1 MNKIETLR
9 YLDQHQI
16 NYEKIDHPAVFNMAD
31 LANLHLPHP
40 EADAKNL
47 FIRDDQKKH
56 YYLLTVKGNKKV
68 NLQQFRQKFGTR
80 RLTFASPEDLKK
92 FLQVTPG
99 SVTPLALLN
108 NVDVQIPLYL
118 DAYFLKQ
125 PLIGMHPNDNTATIW
140 LNSGDLINLIKEHG
154 NPVYVTKIMSD

>member
-99 SVTPLALLN
+99 SVTPLSLLN
-108 NVDVQIPLYL
+108 NAIVEIPLYL
-118 DAYFLKQ
+118 DAYFLQQ

-140 LNSGDLINLIKEHG
+140 LNSGDLINLIKAHG
-154 NPVYVTKIMSD
+154 NPVHLVEFA

>member
-1 MNKIETLR
+1 MNKLETLR
-9 YLDQHQI
+9 YLDQHHI

-80 RLTFASPEDLKK
+80 RLTFASPEELKK

-108 NVDVQIPLYL
+108 NAIVEIPLYL

-125 PLIGMHPNDNTATIW
+125 PLIGMHPSDNTATIW
-140 LNSGDLINLIKEHG
+140 LNSGDLINLIKAHG
-154 NPVYVTKIMSD
+154 NPVHLVDFA

>member
-108 NVDVQIPLYL
+108 NVFHYTWMRI
-118 DAYFLKQ
+118 F
-125 PLIGMHPNDNTATIW
+125 
-140 LNSGDLINLIKEHG
+140 
-154 NPVYVTKIMSD
+154 

>member
-56 YYLLTVKGNKKV
+56 YYLLTVKGEKRVDLKK
-68 NLQQFRQKFGTR
+68 FRQANNTR
-80 RLTFASPEDLKK
+80 RLTFASPEDMKNM
-92 FLQVTPG
+92 LQLEPG
-99 SVTPLALLN
+99 SVTPLGLLN
-108 NVDVQIPLYL
+108 DQSKQIPLFL
-118 DAYFLKQ
+118 DSYFIEQ
-125 PLIGMHPNDNTATIW
+125 PLIAVHPNENTATIW
-140 LNSGDLINLIKEHG
+140 LKSMDLIDLIKKHG
-154 NPVYVTKIMSD
+154 NPVQITEM

>member
-16 NYEKIDHPAVFNMAD
+16 NYEKIDHPVVFNMAD

-56 YYLLTVKGNKKV
+56 YYLLTVKGEKRVDLKK
-68 NLQQFRQKFGTR
+68 FRQANNTR
-80 RLTFASPEDLKK
+80 RLTFASPEDMKNM
-92 FLQVTPG
+92 LQLEPG
-99 SVTPLALLN
+99 SVTPLGLLN
-108 NVDVQIPLYL
+108 DQSKQIPLFL
-118 DAYFLKQ
+118 DSYFIEQ
-125 PLIGMHPNDNTATIW
+125 PLIALHPNENTATIW
-140 LNSGDLINLIKEHG
+140 LKSMDLIDLIKKHG
-154 NPVYVTKIMSD
+154 NPVQITEV

>member
-9 YLDQHQI
+9 YLDQHHI
-16 NYEKIDHPAVFNMAD
+16 NYEKIDHPVVFNMAD

-99 SVTPLALLN
+99 SVTPLSLLN
-108 NVDVQIPLYL
+108 NAIVEIPLYL

-140 LNSGDLINLIKEHG
+140 LNSGDLINLIKAHG
-154 NPVYVTKIMSD
+154 NPVHLVDFA

>member
-56 YYLLTVKGNKKV
+56 YYLLTIKGNKKV

-99 SVTPLALLN
+99 SVTPLSLLN
-108 NVDVQIPLYL
+108 NAIVEIPLYL
-118 DAYFLKQ
+118 DAYFLQQ

-140 LNSGDLINLIKEHG
+140 LNSGDLINLIKAHG
-154 NPVYVTKIMSD
+154 NPVHLVDFA

>member
-108 NVDVQIPLYL
+108 NAVVEIPLYL
-118 DAYFLKQ
+118 DAYFLQQ

-140 LNSGDLINLIKEHG
+140 LNSGDLINLIKAHG
-154 NPVYVTKIMSD
+154 NPVHLVDFA

>member
-16 NYEKIDHPAVFNMAD
+16 NYEKIDHSAIYNMED
-31 LANLHLPHP
+31 LAQLHLPHP

-68 NLQQFRQKFGTR
+68 NLQEFRQKFGTR
-80 RLTFASPEDLKK
+80 RLTFASPEDMKNM
-92 FLQVTPG
+92 LQLEPG
-99 SVTPLALLN
+99 SVTPLGLLN
-108 NVDVQIPLYL
+108 DQSKQIPLFL
-118 DAYFLKQ
+118 DSYFIEQ
-125 PLIGMHPNDNTATIW
+125 PLIAVHPNENTATIW
-140 LNSGDLINLIKEHG
+140 LKSMDLIDLIKKHG
-154 NPVYVTKIMSD
+154 NPVQITEV

>member
-16 NYEKIDHPAVFNMAD
+16 NYEKVDHPAVFNMAD

-56 YYLLTVKGNKKV
+56 YYLLTIKGNKKV

-108 NVDVQIPLYL
+108 DADVQIPLYL
-118 DAYFLKQ
+118 DDYFLQQ

-140 LNSGDLINLIKEHG
+140 LNSGDLINLIKAHG
-154 NPVYVTKIMSD
+154 NPVHLVDFA

>member
-16 NYEKIDHPAVFNMAD
+16 NYEKIDHPAIYNMED
-31 LANLHLPHP
+31 LAQLHLPHP

-80 RLTFASPEDLKK
+80 RLTFASPEDMKNM
-92 FLQVTPG
+92 LQLEPG
-99 SVTPLALLN
+99 SVTPLGLLN
-108 NVDVQIPLYL
+108 DQSKQIPLFL
-118 DAYFLKQ
+118 DSYFIEQ
-125 PLIGMHPNDNTATIW
+125 PLIAVHPNENTATIW
-140 LNSGDLINLIKEHG
+140 LKSMDLIDLIKKHG
-154 NPVYVTKIMSD
+154 NPVQITEM

>member
-80 RLTFASPEDLKK
+80 RLTFASPEDMKNM
-92 FLQVTPG
+92 LQLEPG
-99 SVTPLALLN
+99 SVTPLGLLN
-108 NVDVQIPLYL
+108 DQSKQIPLFL
-118 DAYFLKQ
+118 DSYFIEQ
-125 PLIGMHPNDNTATIW
+125 PLIALHPNENTATIW
-140 LNSGDLINLIKEHG
+140 LKSMDLIDLIKKHG
-154 NPVYVTKIMSD
+154 NPVQITEM

>member
-56 YYLLTVKGNKKV
+56 YYLLTVKGEKRVDLKK
-68 NLQQFRQKFGTR
+68 FRQANNTR
-80 RLTFASPEDLKK
+80 RLTFASPEDMKNM
-92 FLQVTPG
+92 LQLEPG
-99 SVTPLALLN
+99 SVTPLGLLN
-108 NVDVQIPLYL
+108 DQSKQIPFYL
-118 DAYFLKQ
+118 DSYFIEQ
-125 PLIGMHPNDNTATIW
+125 PLIAVHPNENTATIW
-140 LNSGDLINLIKEHG
+140 LKSMDLIDLIKKHG
-154 NPVYVTKIMSD
+154 NPVQITEM

>member
-16 NYEKIDHPAVFNMAD
+16 NYEKIDHPAIYNMED
-31 LANLHLPHP
+31 LAQLHLPHP

-80 RLTFASPEDLKK
+80 RLTFASPEDMKNM
-92 FLQVTPG
+92 LQLEPG
-99 SVTPLALLN
+99 SVTPLGLLN
-108 NVDVQIPLYL
+108 DQSKQIPLYL
-118 DAYFLKQ
+118 DSYFIEQ
-125 PLIGMHPNDNTATIW
+125 PLIAVHPNENTATIW
-140 LNSGDLINLIKEHG
+140 LKSMDLIDLIKKHG
-154 NPVYVTKIMSD
+154 NPVQITEM

>member
-1 MNKIETLR
+1 MNKIETLL

-99 SVTPLALLN
+99 SVTPLSLLN
-108 NVDVQIPLYL
+108 NAIVEIPLYL
-118 DAYFLKQ
+118 DAYFLQQ

-140 LNSGDLINLIKEHG
+140 LNSGDLINLIKAHG
-154 NPVYVTKIMSD
+154 NPVHLVDFA